1 MTTAPTTGSPDTG
14 TPDTGSPDSGS
25 PDTGGRDRS
34 WQQQTSWRH
43 IWSISWPVFLANITF
58 PLVGAAD
65 TAMMGR
71 LDNASFVGGVALG
84 TLVFNFIYFGF
95 GFVRMGTTGLV
106 AQAHGRGA
114 GREIENHMIRGL
126 IVALVIGFGFVI
138 ATPLVTAFTGTLFS
152 ASPAVT
158 ELMKDYV
165 EIRLMA
171 VPAALANMV
180 LLGCLFGR
188 QNMRL
193 VMVQISFVNVTN
205 LCLNV
210 YFVFG
215 LGMAIEGV
223 AWASVAAQWIGLFG
237 TLILVRWQWRDL
249 LAGITGRLFLRRPA
263 WLDPSAFRHF
273 FVIGGDIMIRT
284 MLLLLSEAVL
294 LNMAA
299 GTGDLELASVQLV
312 LVMFGLISFGL
323 DGYAHA
329 AEALVGEAIGRRHP
343 KMLAL
348 VVRRTNILCGISAV
362 VISLVVWACGDGIVA
377 LLTSQ
382 RDLATMTLTYWH
394 WVALLAPAA
403 FLAFQMDGI
412 FIGATRSRE
421 MRNAMILAS
430 GGFFILVTLLGG
442 YGLNGLLAAFTIY
455 LGLRG
460 LTLLLRMKQ
469 VYAMAAPEAP
479 AAGR

>member
-1 MTTAPTTGSPDTG
+1 MTAPDTSA
-14 TPDTGSPDSGS
+14 TNSGAK
-25 PDTGGRDRS
+25 PGRP

-95 GFVRMGTTGLV
+95 GFVRMCTTGLV

-114 GREIENHMIRGL
+114 EREIENHMIRGL
-126 IVALVIGFGFVI
+126 IVALSIGFGFVI
-138 ATPLVTAFTGTLFS
+138 ATPLVMALTGTLFS
-152 ASPAVT
+152 ASEAVS
-158 ELMKDYV
+158 ELMKIYIG
-165 EIRLMA
+165 IRLMA

-193 VMVQISFVNVTN
+193 VMVQICFVNVTN

-210 YFVFG
+210 YFVMG

-223 AWASVAAQWIGLFG
+223 AWASVAAQWIGFFG
-237 TLILVRWQWRDL
+237 TLALVRWQWHDL
-249 LAGITGRLFLRRPA
+249 LNGIAGRVFMRRPA
-263 WLDPSAFRHF
+263 WLDPAAFGRF
-273 FVIGGDIMIRT
+273 FVIGGDIMVRT
-284 MLLLLSEAVL
+284 MLLLLSEAIL
-294 LNMAA
+294 LNNAA
-299 GTGDLELASVQLV
+299 GLGDLELASVQLV

-329 AEALVGEAIGRRHP
+329 AEALVGEAIGRRNRG
-343 KMLAL
+343 MLAL
-348 VVRRTNILCGISAV
+348 VVRRTNMLCGITAV
-362 VISLVVWACGDGIVA
+362 VISLAVWLCGPWIVA

-382 RDLATMTLTYWH
+382 PDLAAMTLAYWH
-394 WVALLAPAA
+394 WVALLAPVA

-412 FIGATRSRE
+412 FVGATRSRE
-421 MRNAMILAS
+421 MRNAMILAA
-430 GGFFILVTLLGG
+430 GGFFILVTLLDG

-460 LTLLLRMKQ
+460 LTLLVRMKH
-469 VYAMAAPEAP
+469 VYAMAAPDAAPAEAP
-479 AAGR
+479 APDMPAPDNR

>member
-1 MTTAPTTGSPDTG
+1 MTAAPASAPPDATSTG
-14 TPDTGSPDSGS
+14 
-25 PDTGGRDRS
+25 RS

-71 LDNASFVGGVALG
+71 LEDASFVGGVALG
-84 TLVFNFIYFGF
+84 TLVFNFIYFGL
-95 GFVRMGTTGLV
+95 GFVRMCTTGLV

-114 GREIENHMIRGL
+114 DREIENHMVRGL
-126 IVALVIGFGFVI
+126 IVALGLGFGFVI
-138 ATPLVTAFTGTLFS
+138 ATPLVTAVTSVLLS
-152 ASPAVT
+152 ASPAV
-158 ELMKDYV
+158 EGLMRDYV

-193 VMVQISFVNVTN
+193 VMVQIIFVNVTN
-205 LCLNV
+205 LSLNV

-223 AWASVAAQWIGLFG
+223 AWASVAAQWIGFLG
-237 TLILVRWQWRDL
+237 TMALVRWQWRDL
-249 LAGITGRLFLRRPA
+249 LAGIAGRVLKRRPA
-263 WLDPSAFRHF
+263 WLDPAALGRF
-273 FVIGGDIMIRT
+273 FVIGGDITVRT
-284 MLLLLSEAVL
+284 LLLLLSEAVL
-294 LNMAA
+294 LNKAA
-299 GTGDLELASVQLV
+299 GLGDLELASVQLV

-343 KMLAL
+343 KMLAQ

-362 VISLVVWACGDGIVA
+362 VISLAVWACGPWIVA

-382 RDLATMTLTYWH
+382 PDLATVTLAYWH
-394 WVALLAPAA
+394 WVALLAPVA

-412 FIGATRSRE
+412 FVGATRSRE
-421 MRNAMILAS
+421 MRNAMVLAV
-430 GGFFILVTLLGG
+430 GGFFILVMLFGG

-460 LTLLLRMKQ
+460 VTLLVRMKH
-469 VYAMAAPEAP
+469 VHAMASPDGPAPGNQTATQT
-479 AAGR
+479 GRDDD

>member
-1 MTTAPTTGSPDTG
+1 MTATSASGPQDAA
-14 TPDTGSPDSGS
+14 TPG
-25 PDTGGRDRS
+25 RS

-95 GFVRMGTTGLV
+95 GFVRMCTTGLV

-114 GREIENHMIRGL
+114 DREIENHMIRGL
-126 IVALVIGFGFVI
+126 IVALAIGFGFVI
-138 ATPLVTAFTGTLFS
+138 ATPLVIAVTTALFS
-152 ASPAVT
+152 ASESVR
-158 ELMKDYV
+158 ELMKAYV

-193 VMVQISFVNVTN
+193 VMVQISFVNVIN
-205 LCLNV
+205 LGLNI
-210 YFVFG
+210 YFVIG

-237 TLILVRWQWRDL
+237 TLALVRWQWRDL
-249 LAGITGRLFLRRPA
+249 MAGIAGRLFMRRPA
-263 WLDPSAFRHF
+263 WLDPAAFGHF

-284 MLLLLSEAVL
+284 LLLLLSEAVL
-294 LNMAA
+294 LDKAA
-299 GTGDLELASVQLV
+299 GLGDVELASIQLV

-329 AEALVGEAIGRRHP
+329 AEALVGEAVGRRHP
-343 KMLAL
+343 RMLAMA
-348 VVRRTNILCGISAV
+348 VRRTNILCGISAV
-362 VISLVVWACGDGIVA
+362 VISLAVWVSGDRIVA

-382 RDLATMTLTYWH
+382 PDLAAMTLSYWH
-394 WVALLAPAA
+394 WVALLAPVA

-412 FIGATRSRE
+412 FVGATRSRE
-421 MRNAMILAS
+421 MRNAMILAAA
-430 GGFFILVTLLGG
+430 GFFILVTLFDD

-460 LTLLLRMKQ
+460 VTLLVRMKH
-469 VYAMAAPEAP
+469 VYAMATPDAPTQDAP
-479 AAGR
+479 APDDR

>member
-1 MTTAPTTGSPDTG
+1 MTATPASGPPETAPAG
-14 TPDTGSPDSGS
+14 
-25 PDTGGRDRS
+25 RS

-58 PLVGAAD
+58 PLVGAVD

-71 LDNASFVGGVALG
+71 LENAGFVGGVALG
-84 TLVFNFIYFGF
+84 ALVFNFIYFGF
-95 GFVRMGTTGLV
+95 GFVRMCTTGLV

-114 GREIENHMIRGL
+114 TRDIENHMIRGL
-126 IVALVIGFGFVI
+126 IVALSIGFGFVI
-138 ATPLVTAFTGTLFS
+138 ATPLVTALTSGLFS
-152 ASPAVT
+152 ASSEVVA
-158 ELMKDYV
+158 LMTTYV

-193 VMVQISFVNVTN
+193 VMAQITFVNVTN

-210 YFVFG
+210 YFVMG

-223 AWASVAAQWIGLFG
+223 AWSSVAAQWIGFFG
-237 TLILVRWQWRDL
+237 TLILVRWQWHDL
-249 LAGITGRLFLRRPA
+249 LDGITGRIFMRRPA

-273 FVIGGDIMIRT
+273 FVIGGDITIRT
-284 MLLLLSEAVL
+284 MLLLLGEAVL
-294 LNMAA
+294 LNKAA
-299 GTGDLELASVQLV
+299 GLGDLELASVQLV

-343 KMLAL
+343 RMLAL
-348 VVRRTNILCGISAV
+348 TVRRTNILCGVTAV
-362 VISLVVWACGDGIVA
+362 VISLAVWANGEWIVG

-382 RDLATMTLTYWH
+382 PDLAARTLTHWH

-412 FIGATRSRE
+412 FVGATRSRD
-421 MRNAMILAS
+421 MRNAMILAT
-430 GGFFILVTLLGG
+430 GGFFILVTIFGG

-460 LTLLLRMKQ
+460 VTLLVRLKH
-469 VYAMAAPEAP
+469 VHAMASPDAP
-479 AAGR
+479 APGR

>member
-1 MTTAPTTGSPDTG
+1 MTAPHNSAPHASAPQDASTAG
-14 TPDTGSPDSGS
+14 
-25 PDTGGRDRS
+25 RS

-95 GFVRMGTTGLV
+95 GFVRMCTTGLV

-114 GREIENHMIRGL
+114 EREIENHMVRGL
-126 IVALVIGFGFVI
+126 IVALAIGFSFVI
-138 ATPLVTAFTGTLFS
+138 ATPLVTAVTGSLFS
-152 ASPAVT
+152 ASEAVRD
-158 ELMKDYV
+158 LMKLYV
-165 EIRLMA
+165 EIRLLA

-193 VMVQISFVNVTN
+193 VMVQICFVNVTN

-223 AWASVAAQWIGLFG
+223 AWASVAAQWIGFFG
-237 TLILVRWQWRDL
+237 TLALVRWQWRDL
-249 LAGITGRLFLRRPA
+249 LAGVAGRVFMRRPA
-263 WLDPSAFRHF
+263 WLDAAAFSRF
-273 FVIGGDIMIRT
+273 FVIGGDITVRT
-284 MLLLLSEAVL
+284 LLLLMSEAVL
-294 LNMAA
+294 LNSAA
-299 GTGDLELASVQLV
+299 GLGDLELASVQFV

-343 KMLAL
+343 AMLAL
-348 VVRRTNILCGISAV
+348 VVRRTNILCGITAV
-362 VISLVVWACGDGIVA
+362 LISLAVWSSGSWIVA
-377 LLTSQ
+377 LLTTQ
-382 RDLATMTLTYWH
+382 PDLAEMTLSYWH
-394 WVALLAPAA
+394 WVALLAPVA

-412 FIGATRSRE
+412 FVGATRSRE
-421 MRNAMILAS
+421 MRNAMILAA
-430 GGFFILVTLLGG
+430 GGFLLLVLLLGG

-460 LTLLLRMKQ
+460 VTLLVRMKH
-469 VYAMAAPEAP
+469 VYAMATPDSP
-479 AAGR
+479 PSSG

>member
-1 MTTAPTTGSPDTG
+1 MTSIAESGPPDAKKPG
-14 TPDTGSPDSGS
+14 
-25 PDTGGRDRS
+25 RS

-95 GFVRMGTTGLV
+95 GFVRMCTTGLV

-114 GREIENHMIRGL
+114 DREIESHMIRGL
-126 IVALVIGFGFVI
+126 IVALAIGFIFII
-138 ATPLVTAFTGTLFS
+138 ATPLVTALTGTLLS
-152 ASPAVT
+152 ASPAVR
-158 ELMKDYV
+158 ELMTLYV
-165 EIRLMA
+165 EIRLLA

-188 QNMRL
+188 QSMRL
-193 VMVQISFVNVTN
+193 VMIQITFVNVIN
-205 LCLNV
+205 LILNV
-210 YFVFG
+210 YFVMG

-223 AWASVAAQWIGLFG
+223 AWASVAAQWIGFSG
-237 TLILVRWQWRDL
+237 TLVLVRWQWRDL
-249 LAGITGRLFLRRPA
+249 LAGVTGRIFTRRPS
-263 WLDPSAFRHF
+263 WLDAAAFRHF
-273 FVIGGDIMIRT
+273 FVIGGDVTIRT
-284 MLLLLSEAVL
+284 MLLVLSEAVL
-294 LNMAA
+294 LNQAA
-299 GTGDLELASVQLV
+299 GLGDLELAAVQLV
-312 LVMFGLISFGL
+312 LVMFGMISFGL

-329 AEALVGEAIGRRHP
+329 AEALVGEAIGRRQP
-343 KMLAL
+343 RMLAL
-348 VVRRTNILCGISAV
+348 VVRRTNILCGVSSV
-362 VISLVVWACGDGIVA
+362 VISLAVWACGSWIVA

-382 RDLATMTLTYWH
+382 PDLATRTLAHWH
-394 WVALLAPAA
+394 WVALLAPVA

-430 GGFFILVTLLGG
+430 GGFFILVTILGS

-460 LTLLLRMKQ
+460 VTLLVRMKH
-469 VYAMAAPEAP
+469 VYAMAAPDTP
-479 AAGR
+479 MPGR

>member
-1 MTTAPTTGSPDTG
+1 MTATPVSGPPDAA
-14 TPDTGSPDSGS
+14 TPG
-25 PDTGGRDRS
+25 RS

-43 IWSISWPVFLANITF
+43 IWAISWPVFLANITF

-95 GFVRMGTTGLV
+95 GFVRMCTTGLV

-114 GREIENHMIRGL
+114 DREIEDHMIRGL
-126 IVALVIGFGFVI
+126 VVALAIGFGFVI
-138 ATPLVTAFTGTLFS
+138 ATPLVIAVTTALFS
-152 ASPAVT
+152 ASESVR
-158 ELMKDYV
+158 ELMKAYV
-165 EIRLMA
+165 EVRLMA

-193 VMVQISFVNVTN
+193 VMVQISFVNVIN

-210 YFVFG
+210 YFVIG

-223 AWASVAAQWIGLFG
+223 AWASVVAQWIGLFG
-237 TLILVRWQWRDL
+237 TLALVRWQWRDL
-249 LAGITGRLFLRRPA
+249 LSGITGRLFMRQPA
-263 WLDPSAFRHF
+263 WLDPAAFGHF

-284 MLLLLSEAVL
+284 LLLLLSEAVL
-294 LNMAA
+294 LDKAA
-299 GTGDLELASVQLV
+299 GLGDLELASIQLV

-329 AEALVGEAIGRRHP
+329 AEALVGEAVGRRHP
-343 KMLAL
+343 RMLAMA
-348 VVRRTNILCGISAV
+348 VRRTNILCGISAV
-362 VISLVVWACGDGIVA
+362 VISLAVWASGDWTVA

-382 RDLATMTLTYWH
+382 PDLAAMTLSYWH
-394 WVALLAPAA
+394 WVVLLAPVA

-412 FIGATRSRE
+412 FVGATRSRE
-421 MRNAMILAS
+421 MRNAMILAA
-430 GGFFILVTLLGG
+430 GGFFILVTLFDD
-442 YGLNGLLAAFTIY
+442 YGLNSLLAAFTIY

-460 LTLLLRMKQ
+460 VTLLVRMKH
-469 VYAMAAPEAP
+469 VHAMAAPDGPAP
-479 AAGR
+479 DTTAPDAPPPGR